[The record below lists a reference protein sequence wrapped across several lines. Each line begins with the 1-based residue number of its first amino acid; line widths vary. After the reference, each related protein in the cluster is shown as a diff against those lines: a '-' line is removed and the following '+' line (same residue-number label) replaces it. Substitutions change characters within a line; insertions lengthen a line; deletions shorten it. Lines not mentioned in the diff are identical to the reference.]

1 MEEQL
6 KISII
11 IPVHNGT
18 RFLKQCL
25 AAVKESSYSCYE
37 IIVVDDGSTDESADI
52 ACQEGARVF
61 QLPRRSGPAAAR
73 NFGAKKAEGDI
84 LLFIDSDVL
93 IKTETLV
100 RVVSDYQKHPDI
112 VAVFGSYDDN
122 PAEKNFLSQ
131 YRNLLHH
138 FVHQHSKTEA
148 VTFWAGCGAIR
159 KDIFH
164 DIGGFAQKKYPRPCI
179 EDIELGYR
187 LRKMGY
193 RILLDKDLQVKHL
206 KEWSLK
212 SMLHADVFYRA
223 VPWAKLILENQEMVN
238 DLNLKMSQ
246 RISAGLLGLAVVIL
260 PFSIF
265 KTSLLFAILFLLTM
279 ILFINY
285 ELFYFLFRARGLG
298 FSTLSFPLYLL
309 YYLYSGIT
317 FVVCW
322 CDHMFLRKTANCRT
336 RRGNEKTVN

>member
-6 KISII
+6 KVSII
-11 IPVHNGT
+11 IPVYNGA

-25 AAVKESSYSCYE
+25 AAVKKSSYSCYE
-37 IIVVDDGSTDESADI
+37 IIVVDDGSTDESADM
-52 ACQEGARVF
+52 ACQEGALVF

-73 NFGAKKAEGDI
+73 NFGAKKAKGDI

-93 IKTETLV
+93 IKTKTV
-100 RVVSDYQKHPDI
+100 ARVVKDFQKHPDI
-112 VAVFGSYDDN
+112 AAVFGSYDDN
-122 PAEKNFLSQ
+122 PAQKNFISQ
-131 YRNLLHH
+131 YKNLVHH
-138 FVHQHSKTEA
+138 FVHQHSKAEA

-164 DIGGFAQKKYPRPCI
+164 DLGGFAQKKYPSPCI

-193 RILLDKDLQVKHL
+193 QILLDKDLQVKHL
-206 KEWSLK
+206 KEWRLK
-212 SMLHADVFYRA
+212 SLLHADIFFRA
-223 VPWAKLILENQEMVN
+223 VPWAKLILENHEMVN

-246 RISAGLLGLAVVIL
+246 RISVGLLGLAVVIL

-265 KTSLLFAILFLLTM
+265 QTSLLFVILFLLA
-279 ILFINY
+279 IIFFINY
-285 ELFYFLFRARGLG
+285 ELFSFLFRVRGLG

-322 CDHMFLRKTANCRT
+322 CDHMFLRRT
-336 RRGNEKTVN
+336 TNYRIR

>member
-6 KISII
+6 KVSII
-11 IPVHNGT
+11 IPVYNGT

-25 AAVKESSYSCYE
+25 AAIKESSYSCYE

-52 ACQEGARVF
+52 ACQEGALVF

-73 NFGAKKAEGDI
+73 NFGAKKAKGDI

-93 IKTETLV
+93 IKTKTV
-100 RVVSDYQKHPDI
+100 ARVVSDFQKHPGTA
-112 VAVFGSYDDN
+112 AVFGSYDDN

-131 YRNLLHH
+131 YKNLVHH
-138 FVHQHSKTEA
+138 FVHQNSSPEA
-148 VTFWAGCGAIR
+148 VTFWSGCGAIR
-159 KDIFH
+159 KDLFH
-164 DIGGFAQKKYPRPCI
+164 TLGGFAQKKYPRPCI

-206 KEWSLK
+206 KEWRLK
-212 SMLHADVFYRA
+212 SLLHADVFFRA
-223 VPWAKLILENQEMVN
+223 IPWTKLILENHEMVN

-260 PFSIF
+260 PFAIF
-265 KTSLLFAILFLLTM
+265 KTSLLFVILFLLAM
-279 ILFINY
+279 IFLLNY
-285 ELFYFLFRARGLG
+285 ELFSFLFRSRGLG
-298 FSTLSFPLYLL
+298 FSTLSFPLHLL
-309 YYLYSGIT
+309 YYFYSGVT
-317 FVVCW
+317 FLVCW
-322 CDHMFLRKTANCRT
+322 CDHMFLRRT
-336 RRGNEKTVN
+336 MNYRIR